1 MRRRESKGRG
11 TGLLDLLYP
20 HVCPFCGRV
29 AAEEVC
35 DICRE
40 ELEYIGEPRCMCC
53 GKPIRQKDQ
62 EYCYD
67 CGRHPHIYER
77 GCALWVHRGGVQKA
91 VYQFKYHNRRIYSRF
106 FGRELLSRYGR
117 AVHGWNIITI
127 IPIPLS
133 RKRRRRRGF
142 NQAGL
147 LAWELGRGLGI
158 PVDAEHLVRVRD
170 TSPQKQMDVRGRSAN
185 LRNAFAWKGKE
196 RIRGNVLLVDDI
208 YTTGNTIDAV
218 SEVLK
223 KKGVEKV
230 YFLTISIGQ
239 GY

>member
-185 LRNAFAWKGKE
+185 LRNAFAWKGCSSG
-196 RIRGNVLLVDDI
+196 R
-208 YTTGNTIDAV
+208 
-218 SEVLK
+218 
-223 KKGVEKV
+223 
-230 YFLTISIGQ
+230 
-239 GY
+239 